1 MDGVRAHADL
11 AGDHAE
17 RSTASDGSDH
27 GPTAGGLGRVP
38 ASSIWA
44 AHPPQGVW
52 VGHGRWKGGQPSVYA
67 LRFLTGCWKPWLG
80 WFWGFDLHAEAGRL
94 QLERPALKA
103 WLQVAL
109 EDNDDLV
116 RAVFAYGFEHA
127 AVVFAVDS
135 GNYDGAGA
143 EVEFEDWLTGRA
155 VGWYEI
161 RGELVW
167 LQGQRDFEATYLDLG
182 FLAHGPFSI
191 TTRDRVLNSTRCKLV
206 YLHRPGRGTR
216 GGRATLRQG
225 DAAGGRDFD

>member
-1 MDGVRAHADL
+1 
-11 AGDHAE
+11 
-17 RSTASDGSDH
+17 
-27 GPTAGGLGRVP
+27 
-38 ASSIWA
+38 
-44 AHPPQGVW
+44 
-52 VGHGRWKGGQPSVYA
+52 VYA

-80 WFWGFDLHAEAGRL
+80 RFWGFDLHAEAGRL
-94 QLERPALKA
+94 QLERPALNA

-135 GNYDGAGA
+135 GNYDGAGV

-161 RGELVW
+161 RGELVG

-191 TTRDRVLNSTRCKLV
+191 TTRDRVLNSTRCN
-206 YLHRPGRGTR
+206 RDSASEPPIGEQNTFS
-216 GGRATLRQG
+216 RAQPTGNPENYGLSFFLKVAFPKFPTG
-225 DAAGGRDFD
+225 